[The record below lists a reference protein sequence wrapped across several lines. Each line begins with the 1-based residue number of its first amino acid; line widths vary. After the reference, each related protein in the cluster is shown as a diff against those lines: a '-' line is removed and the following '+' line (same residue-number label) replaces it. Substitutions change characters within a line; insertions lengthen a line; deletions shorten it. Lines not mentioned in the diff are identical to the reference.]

1 MLKKLILVFP
11 LVISTTLLS
20 QDSDS
25 ASDVEV
31 EEVVIVGSQ
40 IKGAKIS
47 GALPVSILTSDD
59 IDALGVEDGTELL
72 ENIAEQGLNYFS
84 EAESDSG
91 GVNSARGDVGAYNI
105 RNMGVGNTLTL
116 LNGRRL
122 VNNAGYQTEL
132 LGGDYVPTMTV
143 NSNLIPTMGLDR
155 VELLKDGASAI
166 YGADAVAGVVNNVV
180 ASDFVGF
187 DISYRQQGYDHF
199 AAEDDRLSLK
209 YGVDLNGGA
218 TNISVMYDYY
228 DRDAISASEDPRW
241 GDSDHRKLIPADSLW
256 ANDGSFNNR
265 YSGKWAQLDMVGAS
279 GYEEDFINADGEE
292 DERDVY
298 YLDANGNK
306 IIPWADFA
314 GEIQIIPSDDPRC
327 ARADSQ
333 DTGQGT
339 CLAVD
344 TTSFADY
351 YINPGQFRDYRGELQ
366 RDNLFVFVNHEM
378 SNGNELFAEVGR
390 YTSDYS
396 RLKEPAGDFAVALLE
411 LGPDYYWSNALG
423 ITAANIAAQEAAN
436 AIRVADGKSA
446 KAIKT
451 NIRIDNWRPDIG
463 PRVIN
468 VEKETYR
475 YLFGIR
481 GTTDSGWD
489 WESAYLYSEAETK
502 DVTDNRLSNSL
513 LQAGLNDSTI
523 NAINI
528 FSSDVKTELAPAIV
542 SVYRN
547 DTSTLRSID
556 FKASH
561 PEVMILPAGPVGML
575 VGVEYRKETY
585 DEDRDPRLDGTIQFT
600 SAVTG
605 YGPPFV
611 ADVLG
616 SSPTVDTYGRRSTRS
631 MFAEMLIPLAD
642 NINAQAAI
650 RHEIPSD
657 TDESTVGKFAV
668 GWDVSDDLLIRAST
682 STSFRVPNLIQQN
695 QAFVPRQG
703 GNPDAVGKYV
713 GANKPLDDSY
723 SMQSFRLLN
732 PDLNPETSTN
742 TSFGFVYSPSMVE
755 GLTVTYDNWEI
766 KKEDTVVLL
775 GRANRLVEDL
785 VLRLDHG
792 PDNCSLFSNPNVIRD
807 ANPGY
812 TAAEEAL
819 FTAKGICPAGEA
831 QIVYDPYANA
841 ATRTIAGQD
850 FGVYYDLDTNFGRFR
865 LSANYSK
872 TDEFTQEPTA
882 GYTKLK
888 EAQDSGTFPLSI
900 SLSGF
905 GDLAKQDGNYVEKTS
920 IKGTYTIGDW
930 GVQITSLTK
939 GDFYHSQETKSDGT
953 RYVLPEM
960 TTMNV
965 SVYYKFDVG
974 DNKARI
980 KFAVKNIEDERA
992 PLADRFYGFF
1002 ADAHQDY
1009 GRNTYLDFKM
1019 SF

>member
-1 MLKKLILVFP
+1 MLKKLLFIFP
-11 LVISTTLLS
+11 LVISTNVFS
-20 QDSDS
+20 QDEAVDSD
-25 ASDVEV
+25 V
-31 EEVVIVGSQ
+31 EEVVTVGSQ

-47 GALPVSILTSDD
+47 GALPVSILTADD

-72 ENIAEQGLNYFS
+72 ENLAEQGLNYFT

-122 VNNAGYQTEL
+122 VTNAGYQTEL
-132 LGGDYVPTMTV
+132 LGGDYVPTMSV

-155 VELLKDGASAI
+155 IELLKDGASAI
-166 YGADAVAGVVNNVV
+166 YGADAVAGVVNNVI
-180 ASDFVGF
+180 ASDYVGF
-187 DISYRQQGYDHF
+187 DVSYRQQSYDHF
-199 AAEDDRLSLK
+199 AAEDDRLAIK
-209 YGVDLNGGA
+209 YGVDLNDGA
-218 TNISVMYDYY
+218 TNVSVMFDYY
-228 DRDAISASEDPRW
+228 DRDAIKASEDSRW

-256 ANDGSFNNR
+256 ANDSSFNNR
-265 YSGKWAQLDMVGAS
+265 YSGKWAQIDMRGRTS
-279 GYEEDFINADGEE
+279 YSDS
-292 DERDVY
+292 
-298 YLDANGNK
+298 
-306 IIPWADFA
+306 A
-314 GEIQIIPSDDPRC
+314 GEIQIIPIGDPRC
-327 ARADSQ
+327 ARSDSK
-333 DTGQGT
+333 DTGYGT

-344 TTSFADY
+344 TTALAGGEY
-351 YINPGQFRDYRGELQ
+351 YINPGQIRDYRGSLQ

-378 SNGNELFAEVGR
+378 SNGKELFAEIGR

-396 RLKEPAGDFAVALLE
+396 RLKEPAGDFSVALLQ
-411 LGPDYYWSNALG
+411 LGPDYYYSDVIGLTDDNSSSN
-423 ITAANIAAQEAAN
+423 
-436 AIRVADGKSA
+436 
-446 KAIKT
+446 KA
-451 NIRIDNWRPDIG
+451 IRIDNWRPDIG

-475 YLFGIR
+475 YLLGIR

-489 WESAYLYSEAETK
+489 WESAYLYSEAETN

-513 LQAGLNDSTI
+513 LQAGLNDSTS

-528 FSSDVKTELAPAIV
+528 FSSDVKTALSPAIV

-547 DTSTLRSID
+547 DVSTLSSID

-561 PEVMILPAGPVGML
+561 PEIMTLPAGPVGML

-585 DEDRDPRLDGTIQFT
+585 DEDRDPRLDGTIQYT

-611 ADVLG
+611 SDVLG
-616 SSPTVDTYGRRSTRS
+616 SSPTVDTYGTRSTLS
-631 MFAEMLIPLAD
+631 MFAEMLIPISEK
-642 NINAQAAI
+642 INAQAAV
-650 RHEIPSD
+650 RHENPND

-668 GWDVSDDLLIRAST
+668 GWDVSDDLLIRGSA

-695 QAFVPRQG
+695 QRFVPRQG
-703 GNPDAVGKYV
+703 SNTDAVGKYV
-713 GANKPLDDSY
+713 GANQPLDDSY

-732 PDLNPETSTN
+732 PNLKPETSTN
-742 TSFGFVYSPSMVE
+742 TSIGFVYSPSVVDGFTM
-755 GLTVTYDNWEI
+755 TYDSWEI
-766 KKEDTVVLL
+766 EKEDTIVLL
-775 GRANRLVEDL
+775 GRNNRLVEDL
-785 VLRLDHG
+785 VLRLEHG
-792 PDNCSLFSNPNVIRD
+792 PNNCSAFSNPNVLRD
-807 ANPGY
+807 QDAGY
-812 TAAEEAL
+812 TDEEVAL
-819 FTAKGICPAGEA
+819 FSAKGICPAGEA

-841 ATRTIAGQD
+841 ATRKIAGQD
-850 FGVYYDLDTNFGRFR
+850 IGLYYDIDTDFGRFK

-900 SLSGF
+900 ALSGF

-965 SVYYKFDVG
+965 SVYYKFDIAG
-974 DNKARI
+974 NKARI

-1002 ADAHQDY
+1002 ADAHQDM
-1009 GRNTYLDFKM
+1009 GRNSYIDFKV

>member
-1 MLKKLILVFP
+1 MLKKLLFIFP
-11 LVISTTLLS
+11 LVISANVFA
-20 QDSDS
+20 QDEAVDSD
-25 ASDVEV
+25 V
-31 EEVVIVGSQ
+31 EEVVTVGSQ

-47 GALPVSILTSDD
+47 GALPVSILTADD

-72 ENIAEQGLNYFS
+72 ENLAEQGLNYFT

-122 VNNAGYQTEL
+122 VTNAGYQTEL
-132 LGGDYVPTMTV
+132 LGGDYVPTMSV

-166 YGADAVAGVVNNVV
+166 YGADAVAGVINNVI
-180 ASDFVGF
+180 ASDYVGF
-187 DISYRQQGYDHF
+187 DISYRQQSYDHF
-199 AAEDDRLSLK
+199 AAEDDRLAVK
-209 YGVDLNGGA
+209 YGVNLNDGA
-218 TNISVMYDYY
+218 TNVSVMFDYY
-228 DRDAISASEDPRW
+228 DRDAIKASEDSRW

-256 ANDGSFNNR
+256 ANDSSFNNR
-265 YSGKWAQLDMVGAS
+265 YSGKWAQIDMRGRTS
-279 GYEEDFINADGEE
+279 YSDS
-292 DERDVY
+292 
-298 YLDANGNK
+298 
-306 IIPWADFA
+306 A
-314 GEIQIIPSDDPRC
+314 GEIQIIPIGDPRC
-327 ARADSQ
+327 ARSDSK
-333 DTGQGT
+333 DTGYGT

-344 TTSFADY
+344 TTALADGEY
-351 YINPGQFRDYRGELQ
+351 YINPGQIRDYRGSLQ

-378 SNGNELFAEVGR
+378 SNGKELFAEIGR

-396 RLKEPAGDFAVALLE
+396 RLKEPAGDFSVALLQ
-411 LGPDYYWSNALG
+411 LGPDYYYSDAIGLTDDNSSSN
-423 ITAANIAAQEAAN
+423 
-436 AIRVADGKSA
+436 
-446 KAIKT
+446 KA
-451 NIRIDNWRPDIG
+451 IRIDNWRPDIG

-475 YLFGIR
+475 YLLGIR

-489 WESAYLYSEAETK
+489 WESAYLYSEAETN

-513 LQAGLNDSTI
+513 LQAGLNDSTA

-528 FSSDVKTELAPAIV
+528 FSSDVKTALAPAVV

-547 DTSTLRSID
+547 DVSTLSSID

-561 PEVMILPAGPVGML
+561 PEIMTLPAGPVGML

-585 DEDRDPRLDGTIQFT
+585 DEDRDPRLDGTIQYT

-611 ADVLG
+611 SDVLG
-616 SSPTVDTYGRRSTRS
+616 SSPTVDTYGTRSTLS
-631 MFAEMLIPLAD
+631 MFAEMLIPISEK
-642 NINAQAAI
+642 INAQAAI
-650 RHEIPSD
+650 RHENPND

-668 GWDVSDDLLIRAST
+668 GWDISDDLLIRGSA

-695 QAFVPRQG
+695 QRFVPRQG
-703 GNPDAVGKYV
+703 SNTDAVGKYV
-713 GANKPLDDSY
+713 GANQPLDDSY

-732 PDLNPETSTN
+732 PNLKPETSTN
-742 TSFGFVYSPSMVE
+742 TSIGFVYSPSVVDGFTM
-755 GLTVTYDNWEI
+755 TYDNWEI
-766 KKEDTVVLL
+766 EKEDTIVLL
-775 GRANRLVEDL
+775 GRNNRLVEDL
-785 VLRLDHG
+785 VLRLEHG
-792 PDNCSLFSNPNVIRD
+792 PNNCSAFSNPNVLRD
-807 ANPGY
+807 QDAGY
-812 TAAEEAL
+812 TDEEVAL
-819 FTAKGICPAGEA
+819 FSAKGICPAGEA

-841 ATRTIAGQD
+841 ATRKIAGQD
-850 FGVYYDLDTNFGRFR
+850 IGLYYDIDTDFGRFK

-872 TDEFTQEPTA
+872 TDEFTQKPTA

-888 EAQDSGTFPLSI
+888 EAQDSGSFPLSI
-900 SLSGF
+900 ALSGF

-965 SVYYKFDVG
+965 SVYYKFDIG
-974 DNKARI
+974 GNKARI

-1002 ADAHQDY
+1002 ADAHQDM
-1009 GRNTYLDFKM
+1009 GRNSYIDFKV